1 VEGRKERN
9 GGHRRDDQWTIEG
22 SEEKRRG
29 ELKSKTTI
37 ITAKFIH
44 IATFIYVFYFIYLT
58 IYFQEKAFPR
68 YKHQG
73 RIFVA
78 VQNKMNSTYKM

>member
-1 VEGRKERN
+1 MDVRTI
-9 GGHRRDDQWTIEG
+9 GGSE
-22 SEEKRRG
+22 EEKRRG

-73 RIFVA
+73 RIFVT
-78 VQNKMNSTYKM
+78 VQNKMKTTAKCKNIKKCIAK

>member
-1 VEGRKERN
+1 MDDGRI
-9 GGHRRDDQWTIEG
+9 RRRKKKRGT
-22 SEEKRRG
+22 EEQDK
-29 ELKSKTTI
+29 I
-37 ITAKFIH
+37 ITAKLIH

-73 RIFVA
+73 RIFVT
-78 VQNKMNSTYKM
+78 VQNKMNTTYKM